1 MRLIVPIYPGSHS
14 QGLEY
19 LPLDRTCQKYFSAK
33 WERKSVAL
41 THDFSADKV
50 MRTKKGYGSAQNDRI
65 NIRKTVMVNIS
76 AILIVNDRSI
86 GRSQYVKPRKE
97 KLQLCQLSCER

>member
-1 MRLIVPIYPGSHS
+1 MCATYDLLSEKIMVGSF
-14 QGLEY
+14 
-19 LPLDRTCQKYFSAK
+19 C
-33 WERKSVAL
+33 L
-41 THDFSADKV
+41 TKESV
-50 MRTKKGYGSAQNDRI
+50 MRTKKRYGSAQNDRI